1 VSLGGHIIRHS
12 LTVFLMIG
20 DCVNSSSTTSSFRLI
35 SSEVH
40 LLNRYWL
47 DFSLVFDRGDF
58 GLDMRK
64 VFLGGLG
71 PRGED
76 RPLVT
81 WTGSCLFI
89 WVGIAGGLLS
99 NSVPSEKLGS
109 TNNLFCGACAD
120 GKPA

>member
-1 VSLGGHIIRHS
+1 
-12 LTVFLMIG
+12 
-20 DCVNSSSTTSSFRLI
+20 LI
-35 SSEVH
+35 SSEVR
-40 LLNRYWL
+40 LLKRYCP

-76 RPLVT
+76 STAVT
-81 WTGSCLFI
+81 WTGSCLFVL
-89 WVGIAGGLLS
+89 VGIAGGLLS

-109 TNNLFCGACAD
+109 TNGLFWGA
-120 GKPA
+120 

>member
-35 SSEVH
+35 SSEVR
-40 LLNRYWL
+40 LLNRYWP

-76 RPLVT
+76 RPFGTFSGGCFFV
-81 WTGSCLFI
+81 
-89 WVGIAGGLLS
+89 WVGRVGGVLS
-99 NSVPSEKLGS
+99 NSEPSEKLGS
-109 TNNLFCGACAD
+109 TNKLVCGD
-120 GKPA
+120 